1 LLHGYRRSYRGIAA
15 IVGSVVLIAIFIAS
29 ATFIIITLE
38 RFGSL
43 AKEMANHITE
53 RNDRQL
59 VLYGVESTWSFNGTD
74 TAIYID
80 NKMGRTVL
88 LTAIAVVYSDGSY
101 EIVSSY
107 NKTVDIYV
115 STHYMEEQHRIA
127 LNLLQ
132 LPYPL
137 PPATRTVVYIGSIK
151 TPIAVSIAL
160 AISTT
165 SIAIPSRQ
173 LEISMK

>member
-1 LLHGYRRSYRGIAA
+1 MRHGHRGLYRGITA
-15 IVGSVVLIAIFIAS
+15 IVGSVVLLAIFIAS

-43 AKEMANHITE
+43 AKEMANYITE
-53 RNDRQL
+53 KNDRQL
-59 VLYGVESTWSFNGTD
+59 ILYGVESVWSFNGTD
-74 TAIYID
+74 VAVYID

-88 LTAIAVVYSDGSY
+88 LTAIAVVYSDGGY

-107 NKTVDIYV
+107 NKTIDMRV
-115 STHYMEEQHRIA
+115 STRYIEERHRIA
-127 LNLLQ
+127 LNTLQ

-137 PPATRTVVYIGSIK
+137 PPATRTVVYIKSIK

-173 LEISMK
+173 LER